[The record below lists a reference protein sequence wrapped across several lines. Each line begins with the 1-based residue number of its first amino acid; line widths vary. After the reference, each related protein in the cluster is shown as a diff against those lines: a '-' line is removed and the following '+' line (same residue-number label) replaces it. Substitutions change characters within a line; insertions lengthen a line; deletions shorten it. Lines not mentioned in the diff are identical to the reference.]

1 MADEL
6 GRIKGILAENRDKT
20 FVSRVERPQEFP
32 SLPLG
37 PGREGTHLMSYGDHP
52 GGGYMVYP
60 EIIFD
65 HRSGTLRQ
73 LSSADA
79 HQHAVLTGNFIPFQ
93 RKAEAD
99 WFSKAY
105 KKVWRKQHED
115 ARTPR

>member
-1 MADEL
+1 MADEM
-6 GRIKGILAENRDKT
+6 GRIKGILAENRGQT

-37 PGREGTHLMSYGDHP
+37 ADAQGRQMEGTHLMSYGDNP
-52 GGGYMVYP
+52 AGGYMVYP

-65 HRSGTLRQ
+65 HQSGTLRQ

-79 HQHAVLTGNFIPFQ
+79 HQHAVLTGNFIPFK
-93 RKAEAD
+93 RKAEAS

-105 KKVWRKQHED
+105 KKVWNNGKE
-115 ARTPR
+115 

>member
-6 GRIKGILAENRDKT
+6 GKIQGILAENRGKT

-32 SLPLG
+32 SLDLG
-37 PGREGTHLMSYGDHP
+37 GGFSGTHLMSYGDRP

-73 LSSADA
+73 LSRADA
-79 HQHAVLTGNFIPFQ
+79 HQHAILTGNFIPFQ
-93 RKAEAD
+93 RKAEAA
-99 WFSKAY
+99 WFSKNY
-105 KKVWRKQHED
+105 KKAWRK
-115 ARTPR
+115 